1 MTKINEVNK
10 NIIKGL
16 SKAEVLNRIKDGKV
30 NILPKAPSRTIGQI
44 VRANLFTSYNAL
56 NAILAIIVFM
66 AGSPKNAVFAG
77 VIITNTIIGMFQE
90 IRAKGI
96 LERLS
101 VLNEKTVD
109 VIREG
114 EINNINVEEIVLDD
128 IIVLKAGD
136 QILVDCEL
144 LSHNE
149 IEVDESLITG
159 EPDSILKIE
168 NDKLL
173 SGSFVSAGN
182 AYAKVINVGENTY
195 AAKLA
200 EEAKKFK
207 LINSELQI
215 SINKIFRIIMW
226 LAIPI
231 GSLLIFTQLF
241 HVKKSWQDAVLGS
254 VSGIVGMVPEGLV
267 LLTSATF
274 VVAVIRLSKWDTLI
288 QELPAAEV
296 LARVD
301 VLCLDKTGTI
311 TKGDLKVTEVQCLN
325 NEDIKHID
333 KIIGAIVHSFKNGN
347 ATEKALLERYESNP
361 NLKIK
366 NKIPFSSKRKW
377 SAVEFEEEGA
387 FILGAPEMILKD
399 EYKHIKNKIEKAA
412 KEGKR
417 VLLLAKYEGE
427 NFNENLKGSVKEI
440 ALIFIEDIIREN
452 AEEIIDYFNKEQ
464 VNLKIIS
471 GDNPIT
477 VSSIAK
483 KVGIKNAENYIDARE
498 LPEDEEELKRVVD
511 KISVFGRVS
520 PHQKKSIVKALKSNG
535 HTVAMTGDGVNDVLA
550 LKESDCGIAMASGS
564 EATKAVAQ
572 LVLLNSDFAAIP
584 QVVLE
589 GRRLIN
595 NLEKVSELFLS
606 KTAYF
611 IILSIMFA
619 LLVKPFP
626 IIPIQLTLIGSL
638 SIGIPSFF
646 LAISPNEG
654 VIKNDFLKRVLEVS
668 IPNGILIGISTALM
682 FLLGYHTGLSLEQ
695 CRTLS
700 LVTFG
705 SLSLFILLKV
715 STPLNFYRVSIVV
728 SMTILF
734 VLAFLIPFTRRIF
747 VIEYFGVEYIIPIIF
762 IYSVAMILMLII
774 PKINRIIFKRV
785 NLKKSM
791 DRL

>member
-1 MTKINEVNK
+1 MNEVNK

-16 SKAEVLNRIKDGKV
+16 SKAEVLHRIKDGKV

-182 AYAKVINVGENTY
+182 AYAKVIHVGENTY

-241 HVKKSWQDAVLGS
+241 HVKKSLQDAVLGS

-288 QELPAAEV
+288 QELPATEV

-646 LAISPNEG
+646 LAISPNED

-785 NLKKSM
+785 NLKKSI

>member
-1 MTKINEVNK
+1 MTKINK

-16 SKAEVLNRIKDGKV
+16 SKAEVLHRIKDGKV

-159 EPDSILKIE
+159 ESDSILKIE
-168 NDKLL
+168 NDRLL

-182 AYAKVINVGENTY
+182 AYAKVIHVGENTY

-288 QELPAAEV
+288 QELPATEV

-477 VSSIAK
+477 VSSITK

-498 LPEDEEELKRVVD
+498 LPEDEEELKKVVD

-646 LAISPNEG
+646 LAISPNED

-774 PKINRIIFKRV
+774 PKINRII
-785 NLKKSM
+785 
-791 DRL
+791 

>member
-1 MTKINEVNK
+1 MTKIDKINNDM
-10 NIIKGL
+10 IKGL
-16 SKAEVLNRIKDGKV
+16 SKSEVLHRIKDGRV
-30 NILPKAPSRTIGQI
+30 NILPKAPSRTLGQI

-101 VLNEKTVD
+101 VINEKTID

-114 EINNINVEEIVLDD
+114 KISNINVEEIVLDD
-128 IIVLKAGD
+128 IIVLKTGD
-136 QILVDCEL
+136 QILVDCSL
-144 LSHNE
+144 LANNE
-149 IEVDESLITG
+149 IEMDESLITG
-159 EPDSILKIE
+159 ESDSILKKG
-168 NDKLL
+168 NDKIL

-182 AYAKVINVGENTY
+182 AYAKVINVGKNTY

-215 SINKIFRIIMW
+215 SINKIFKVIMW
-226 LAIPI
+226 IAIPI
-231 GSLLIFTQLF
+231 GSLLMFIQLF
-241 HVKKSWQDAVLGS
+241 YVKKSLQDALLGS

-288 QELPAAEV
+288 QELPATEV

-311 TKGDLKVTEVQCLN
+311 TKGDLNVTDVKYLN
-325 NEDIKHID
+325 TDNTKYID
-333 KIIGAIVHSFKNGN
+333 KIIGAMVHSFKNGN
-347 ATEKALLERYESNP
+347 ATQRALLEKYKNNP

-366 NKIPFSSKRKW
+366 SKIPFSSKRKW
-377 SAVEFEEEGA
+377 SAVEFEKEGA

-399 EYKHIKNKIEKAA
+399 GYKGIKSEIENSA

-417 VLLLAKYEGE
+417 VLLLARYQGE
-427 NFNENLKGSVKEI
+427 DFNEDFNGNVKNM

-452 AEEIIDYFNKEQ
+452 AEEIINYFNKEK

-483 KVGIKNAENYIDARE
+483 KVGIKNAENYMDARN
-498 LPEDEEELKRVVD
+498 LPEDEEELKKIVD
-511 KISVFGRVS
+511 KVCVFGRVS

-572 LVLLNSDFAAIP
+572 LVLLKSDFEAIP
-584 QVVLE
+584 KVVLE

-611 IILSIMFA
+611 IFLSIIFA
-619 LLVKPFP
+619 VLVKPFP
-626 IIPIQLTLIGSL
+626 IVPIQLTLVGSL

-646 LAISPNEG
+646 LAISPNKDIIE
-654 VIKNDFLKRVLEVS
+654 KDFLKRVLASS
-668 IPNGILIGISTALM
+668 IPNGILIAISTTLM
-682 FLLGYHTGLSLEQ
+682 FLLGYHTGLSLDQ
-695 CRTLS
+695 CRTIS

-715 STPLNFYRVSIVV
+715 STPLNFYRISIVM
-728 SMTILF
+728 SMTVLF
-734 VLAFLIPFTRRIF
+734 VLAFLVPFTRKIF
-747 VIEYFGVEYIIPIIF
+747 VIEYLGIEYLIPIIF
-762 IYSVAMILMLII
+762 VYVISIILILIA
-774 PKINRIIFKRV
+774 PKLNRKI
-785 NLKKSM
+785 LKKDM
-791 DRL
+791 LKKRHV

>member
-1 MTKINEVNK
+1 MDKINK
-10 NIIKGL
+10 NMIKGL
-16 SKAEVLNRIKDGKV
+16 SKAEILCRIKDGKV
-30 NILPKAPSRTIGQI
+30 NRLPKAPSRTLGQI
-44 VRANLFTSYNAL
+44 IRANLFTSYNAL
-56 NAILAIIVFM
+56 NAILAIIVFI

-90 IRAKGI
+90 IRAKSI

-101 VLNEKTVD
+101 VINEKSVD

-114 EINNINVEEIVLDD
+114 KIDNINIEEIVLDD
-128 IIVLKAGD
+128 IIVLKSGD

-144 LSHNE
+144 LSNNE

-159 EPDSILKIE
+159 ESDSILKKE
-168 NDKLL
+168 NDRLL
-173 SGSFVSAGN
+173 SGSFVSSGN
-182 AYAKVINVGENTY
+182 AYAKVINVGKNTY

-200 EEAKKFK
+200 EEAKQFK
-207 LINSELQI
+207 LINSELQT
-215 SINKIFRIIMW
+215 SINKIFKIIMW

-231 GSLLIFTQLF
+231 GLLLTFTQLF
-241 HVKKSWQDAVLGS
+241 YVKKSLQDALLGS

-274 VVAVIRLSKWDTLI
+274 VVAVKRLSKWDTLI
-288 QELPAAEV
+288 QELPATEV

-325 NEDIKHID
+325 NEDIKYID
-333 KIIGAIVHSFKNGN
+333 KIIAAMVYSFKNGN
-347 ATEKALLERYESNP
+347 ATEKALLEKYKNNP

-366 NKIPFSSKRKW
+366 NKIPFSSRRKW
-377 SAVEFEEEGA
+377 SAVEFEEEGV

-399 EYKHIKNKIEKAA
+399 KYKNIENKIGKAA
-412 KEGKR
+412 QEGKR
-417 VLLLAKYEGE
+417 VLLLASYEGK
-427 NFNENLKGSVKEI
+427 NFNEDFNGNVKET

-452 AEEIIDYFNKEQ
+452 AEEIISYFNKEK
-464 VNLKIIS
+464 VDLKIIS

-483 KVGIKNAENYIDARE
+483 KVGISNAENYIDARE
-498 LPEDEEELKRVVD
+498 LPENEEELRKVVD

-572 LVLLNSDFAAIP
+572 LVLLNSDFSAIP

-589 GRRLIN
+589 GRKLIN

-611 IILSIMFA
+611 IILSIIFA

-626 IIPIQLTLIGSL
+626 IIPIQLTLVGSL

-646 LAISPNEG
+646 LAISPNED
-654 VIKNDFLKRVLEVS
+654 VIKKDFLKRVLGVS
-668 IPNGILIGISTALM
+668 IPNGVLIGISTALI
-682 FLLGYHTGLSLEQ
+682 FLLGYHTGLSLNQ

-715 STPLNFYRVSIVV
+715 SNPLNFYRISIVI

-747 VIEYFGVEYIIPIIF
+747 VIEYFGLEYIVPIIF
-762 IYSVAMILMLII
+762 IYSIAMVLMSII
-774 PKINRIIFKRV
+774 PKLNKMIFKKI
-785 NLKKSM
+785 NLKKNINK
-791 DRL
+791 L

>member
-1 MTKINEVNK
+1 MTKIDKINK
-10 NIIKGL
+10 NMIKGL
-16 SKAEVLNRIKDGKV
+16 SKAEILCRIKDGKV
-30 NILPKAPSRTIGQI
+30 NRLPKAPSRTLGQI
-44 VRANLFTSYNAL
+44 IRANLFTSYNAL
-56 NAILAIIVFM
+56 NAILAIIVFI

-90 IRAKGI
+90 IRAKSI

-101 VLNEKTVD
+101 VINEKSVD

-114 EINNINVEEIVLDD
+114 KIDNINIEEIVLDD
-128 IIVLKAGD
+128 IIVLKSGD

-144 LSHNE
+144 LSNNE

-159 EPDSILKIE
+159 ESDSILKKE
-168 NDKLL
+168 NDRLL
-173 SGSFVSAGN
+173 SGSFVSSGN
-182 AYAKVINVGENTY
+182 AYAKVINVGKNTY

-200 EEAKKFK
+200 EEAKQFK
-207 LINSELQI
+207 LINSELQT
-215 SINKIFRIIMW
+215 SINKIFKIIMW

-231 GSLLIFTQLF
+231 GLLLTFTQLF
-241 HVKKSWQDAVLGS
+241 YVKKSLQDALLGS

-274 VVAVIRLSKWDTLI
+274 VVAVKRLSKWDTLI
-288 QELPAAEV
+288 QELPATEV

-325 NEDIKHID
+325 NEDIKYID
-333 KIIGAIVHSFKNGN
+333 KIIAAMVYSFKNGN
-347 ATEKALLERYESNP
+347 ATEKALLEKYKNNP

-366 NKIPFSSKRKW
+366 NKIPFSSRRKW
-377 SAVEFEEEGA
+377 SAVEFEEEGV

-399 EYKHIKNKIEKAA
+399 KYKNIENKIGKAA
-412 KEGKR
+412 QEGKR
-417 VLLLAKYEGE
+417 VLLLASYEGK
-427 NFNENLKGSVKEI
+427 NFNEDFNGNVKET

-452 AEEIIDYFNKEQ
+452 AEEIISYFNKEK
-464 VNLKIIS
+464 VDLKIIS

-483 KVGIKNAENYIDARE
+483 KVGIRNAENYIDARE
-498 LPEDEEELKRVVD
+498 LPENEEELRKVVD

-572 LVLLNSDFAAIP
+572 LVLLNSDFSAIP

-589 GRRLIN
+589 GRKLIN

-611 IILSIMFA
+611 IILSIIFA

-626 IIPIQLTLIGSL
+626 IIPIQLTLVGSL

-646 LAISPNEG
+646 LAISPNED
-654 VIKNDFLKRVLEVS
+654 VIKKDFLKRVLGVS
-668 IPNGILIGISTALM
+668 IPNGVLIGISTALM
-682 FLLGYHTGLSLEQ
+682 FLLGYHTGLSLNQ

-715 STPLNFYRVSIVV
+715 SNPLNFYRIFIVI

-747 VIEYFGVEYIIPIIF
+747 VIEYFGLEYIVPIIF
-762 IYSVAMILMLII
+762 IYSIAMALMSII
-774 PKINRIIFKRV
+774 PKLNKMIFKKI
-785 NLKKSM
+785 NLKKNINK
-791 DRL
+791 L

>member
-1 MTKINEVNK
+1 MMKKDDINES
-10 NIIKGL
+10 IIKGL
-16 SKAEVLNRIKDGKV
+16 SKDDVLHRVKEGKV
-30 NILPKAPSRTIGQI
+30 NILPKAPSRTLGQI

-56 NAILAIIVFM
+56 NAILAIIVFI

-90 IRAKGI
+90 VRAKGV

-101 VLNEKTVD
+101 VLNEKSVN

-114 EINNINVEEIVLDD
+114 EPININVEEIVLDD
-128 IIVLKAGD
+128 IIVLKVGE
-136 QILVDCEL
+136 QILVDCEML
-144 LSHNE
+144 FNNE

-159 EPDSILKIE
+159 ESDSILKKE
-168 NDKLL
+168 KDKLL
-173 SGSFVSAGN
+173 SGSFVSSGS
-182 AYAKVINVGENTY
+182 AYAKVINVGKDTY

-207 LINSELQI
+207 VINSEFQI
-215 SINKIFRIIMW
+215 SINNIFKIIMW

-231 GSLLIFTQLF
+231 GLILIFTQLF
-241 HVKKSWQDAVLGS
+241 YVKKSWQDALLGS

-274 VVAVIRLSKWDTLI
+274 VVAVIRLSKWNTLI
-288 QELPAAEV
+288 QELPATEV

-311 TKGDLKVTEVQCLN
+311 TKGDLKVTDVKYFYKEN
-325 NEDIKHID
+325 REDID
-333 KIIGAIVHSFKNGN
+333 KIISAMVHSFKNGN
-347 ATEKALLERYESNP
+347 STEKALLKKYKNDP

-366 NKIPFSSKRKW
+366 NKIVFSSKRKW
-377 SAVEFEEEGA
+377 SAVEFQEKGA

-399 EYKHIKNKIEKAA
+399 KYKNIKKEIEKSA

-427 NFNENLKGSVKEI
+427 NLNEELKGNVKEI

-452 AEEIIDYFNKEQ
+452 AKEIIDYFNKER
-464 VNLKIIS
+464 VSLKIIS

-483 KVGIKNAENYIDARE
+483 KVGITNAENYIDARE
-498 LPEDEEELKRVVD
+498 LPEQQDELKKVVENTC
-511 KISVFGRVS
+511 VFGRVS
-520 PHQKKSIVKALKSNG
+520 PHQKKNIIKALKEYG

-564 EATKAVAQ
+564 DATKAVAQ

-584 QVVLE
+584 EVVME

-606 KTAYF
+606 KTSYF
-611 IILSIMFA
+611 IVLSIIFV
-619 LLVKPFP
+619 LLEKPFP
-626 IIPIQLTLIGSL
+626 MLPIQLTLVGSL
-638 SIGIPSFF
+638 GIGIPSFF
-646 LAISPNEG
+646 LAISPNEDI
-654 VIKNDFLKRVLEVS
+654 IKKDFLRRVLQAS
-668 IPNGILIGISTALM
+668 IPNGILIAISTTIM
-682 FLLGYHTGLSLEQ
+682 FSLGYNTGLSLEQ
-695 CRTLS
+695 CRTLA
-700 LVTFG
+700 LLTFG

-715 STPLNFYRVSIVV
+715 STPLNGYRIFIVF
-728 SMTILF
+728 SMTISF
-734 VLAFLIPFTRRIF
+734 VLAFIIPFTRRIF
-747 VIEYFGVEYIIPIIF
+747 VMEYFGANYMVPIIL
-762 IYSVAMILMLII
+762 IYSISMILILIM
-774 PKINRIIFKRV
+774 PRINKVIFQKV
-785 NLKKSM
+785 SLKM
-791 DRL
+791 NMNRL